1 MQKHAAVFRIEE
13 TLKSGVEKVKEIYA
27 RKDDVRVKDKG
38 LVWNSD
44 LIEGLELDNLLGKL
58 FFKIV

>member
-1 MQKHAAVFRIEE
+1 MFRIEE
-13 TLKSGVEKVKEIYA
+13 TLKSGVEKVKEIYS

-58 FFKIV
+58 L